1 MNKSTSHGYAVHIAL
16 ILLAV
21 GLGAAENAQAQWRV
35 IDNAAN
41 TKLQDMNGRIGT
53 TSATGNGNGTVNGNL
68 RELYQQQ
75 VFESFNGNNEDSKA
89 APEPEEKL
97 QHARPTLSGASVNAD
112 TRCPQP
118 SGGGA
123 AQQQWQLCREIV
135 NTELAKYNYSLKMYE
150 VTTQRQR
157 YLDELKRQRSG
168 IRSHEVGKLQ
178 DNTNRILLL
187 MSQME
192 IDRQQ
197 QQTYMDA
204 YVARI
209 AYLQEASKTIAQ
221 QALEGTRSSTG
232 GIGGGLGSIIGGVAG
247 AGALKLALDAA
258 QSRRRN

>member
-1 MNKSTSHGYAVHIAL
+1 MKYPKSSAVVRHVAVAL
-16 ILLAV
+16 LVIGVGAV
-21 GLGAAENAQAQWRV
+21 SSAQAQWRV
-35 IDNAAN
+35 VDNAAN

-53 TSATGNGNGTVNGNL
+53 TSANGNGNGTVNGNL

-75 VFESFNGNNEDSKA
+75 VFESFNGNNDDSKA

-97 QHARPTLSGASVNAD
+97 QHAQPTQSGVNMSAD
-112 TRCPQP
+112 NRCKQAT
-118 SGGGA
+118 SGI
-123 AQQQWQLCREIV
+123 AQQQYQLCREIV

-157 YLDELKRQRSG
+157 YLDELKRQRG
-168 IRSHEVGKLQ
+168 NIRSHEVGKLQ

-209 AYLQEASKTIAQ
+209 GYLQEASKTLSQ
-221 QALEGTRSSTG
+221 QALEGKGSASG
-232 GIGGGLGSIIGGVAG
+232 PGGLGGLIGGAVG
-247 AGALKLALDAA
+247 IGTLKLALDAA
-258 QSRRRN
+258 QSRRRH

>member
-1 MNKSTSHGYAVHIAL
+1 MNPLTSYVASRHIATA
-16 ILLAV
+16 LLVV
-21 GLGAAENAQAQWRV
+21 GLGVAAGAQAQWRV
-35 IDNAAN
+35 VDNAAN

-53 TSATGNGNGTVNGNL
+53 TSANGNGNGTVNGNL

-75 VFESFNGNNEDSKA
+75 VFESFNGNNDDSKA

-97 QHARPTLSGASVNAD
+97 QHAQPTQSGVNMNAEN
-112 TRCPQP
+112 RCKQAT
-118 SGGGA
+118 SGV
-123 AQQQWQLCREIV
+123 AQQQYQLCREIV

-157 YLDELKRQRSG
+157 YLDELKRQRG
-168 IRSHEVGKLQ
+168 NIRSHEVGKLQ

-209 AYLQEASKTIAQ
+209 GYLQEASKTLSQ
-221 QALEGTRSSTG
+221 QALEGKGNTSG
-232 GIGGGLGSIIGGVAG
+232 PGGLGGLIGGAVG
-247 AGALKLALDAA
+247 IGTLKLALDAA
-258 QSRRRN
+258 QSRRRH

>member
-1 MNKSTSHGYAVHIAL
+1 MSKLTSQGCAIHITL

-21 GLGAAENAQAQWRV
+21 GLGSAENAQAQWRV
-35 IDNAAN
+35 VDNAAN

-97 QHARPTLSGASVNAD
+97 QHAQPTRSGVNMNAD
-112 TRCPQP
+112 NRCKQAT
-118 SGGGA
+118 SGI
-123 AQQQWQLCREIV
+123 AQQQYQLCREIV

-157 YLDELKRQRSG
+157 YLDELKRQRAN
-168 IRSHEVGKLQ
+168 IQSHEVGKLQ

-209 AYLQEASKTIAQ
+209 GYLQEASKTLSQ
-221 QALEGTRSSTG
+221 QALEGKGSASAG
-232 GIGGGLGSIIGGVAG
+232 VGGLIGGAVGIGT
-247 AGALKLALDAA
+247 LKLALDAA
-258 QSRRRN
+258 QSKRRH

>member
-1 MNKSTSHGYAVHIAL
+1 MNKPTSQGYVIPVAL

-97 QHARPTLSGASVNAD
+97 QHAQPTQSGVNMSADNRCKQAS
-112 TRCPQP
+112 
-118 SGGGA
+118 SGI
-123 AQQQWQLCREIV
+123 AQQQYQLCREIV

-157 YLDELKRQRSG
+157 YLDELKRQRAG

-209 AYLQEASKTIAQ
+209 GYLQEASKTLAQ
-221 QALEGTRSSTG
+221 QALEGKGSSSTG
-232 GIGGGLGSIIGGVAG
+232 TGGGLGGLIGGAVG
-247 AGALKLALDAA
+247 IGTLKLALDAA
-258 QSRRRN
+258 QSRRRH

>member
-1 MNKSTSHGYAVHIAL
+1 MNVSHLKTRHIAL
-16 ILLAV
+16 ALLV
-21 GLGAAENAQAQWRV
+21 MGLGATATAHAQWRV
-35 IDNAAN
+35 VDNAAN
-41 TKLQDMNGRIGT
+41 TKLQDMNSRIGT
-53 TSATGNGNGTVNGNL
+53 TSASGNGNGTVNGNL

-97 QHARPTLSGASVNAD
+97 QHAQPTRSGVNMNAD
-112 TRCPQP
+112 NRCKQAAT
-118 SGGGA
+118 GI
-123 AQQQWQLCREIV
+123 AQQQYQLCREIV

-157 YLDELKRQRSG
+157 YLDELKRQRAN

-209 AYLQEASKTIAQ
+209 GYLQEASKTLAQ
-221 QALEGTRSSTG
+221 QALEGKGDSG
-232 GIGGGLGSIIGGVAG
+232 GGGLTGAIGGVVGIATLK
-247 AGALKLALDAA
+247 AALEVA

>member
-1 MNKSTSHGYAVHIAL
+1 MNQLTSHATARHIA
-16 ILLAV
+16 IALLV
-21 GLGAAENAQAQWRV
+21 MGLGTATSAHAQWRV
-35 IDNAAN
+35 VDNAAN

-53 TSATGNGNGTVNGNL
+53 TSANGTGNGTVNGNL

-75 VFESFNGNNEDSKA
+75 VFDSYNSDNENSKA

-97 QHARPTLSGASVNAD
+97 QHARPTQSGANVNAD
-112 TRCPQP
+112 SRCPQP

-157 YLDELKRQRSG
+157 YLDELKRQRAN

-197 QQTYMDA
+197 QQTYIDA

-209 AYLQEASKTIAQ
+209 AYLQEASKTMAQ
-221 QALEGTRSSTG
+221 QALEGTKSSTG
-232 GIGGGLGSIIGGVAG
+232 GVGGGLGSIIGGLAG

>member
-1 MNKSTSHGYAVHIAL
+1 MNPLTLHLTTRHIAIAFL
-16 ILLAV
+16 VV
-21 GLGAAENAQAQWRV
+21 GMGAASIAHAQWRV
-35 IDNAAN
+35 VDNAAN

-53 TSATGNGNGTVNGNL
+53 TSANGNGNGTVNGNL

-75 VFESFNGNNEDSKA
+75 VFESFNGNNDDSKA

-97 QHARPTLSGASVNAD
+97 QHAQPTRSGVNMNAD
-112 TRCPQP
+112 NRCKQAS
-118 SGGGA
+118 SGI
-123 AQQQWQLCREIV
+123 AQQQYQLCREIV
-135 NTELAKYNYSLKMYE
+135 DTELAKYNYSLKMYE

-157 YLDELKRQRSG
+157 YLDDLKRQRGG

-209 AYLQEASKTIAQ
+209 GYLQEASKTLSQ
-221 QALEGTRSSTG
+221 QALDGKGNASG
-232 GIGGGLGSIIGGVAG
+232 GPGGGLGGIIGGAVG
-247 AGALKLALDAA
+247 IGTLKIALDAA

>member
-1 MNKSTSHGYAVHIAL
+1 MKPLTLHSTARAL
-16 ILLAV
+16 VAFLLIT
-21 GLGAAENAQAQWRV
+21 GLGVAASAHAQWRV
-35 IDNAAN
+35 IDRDAN
-41 TKLQDMNGRIGT
+41 SKLRDMNGRIGT
-53 TSATGNGNGTVNGNL
+53 ASATGNGDGTVNGNL

-97 QHARPTLSGASVNAD
+97 QHAQPTQSGVNMNAD
-112 TRCPQP
+112 NRCKQAS
-118 SGGGA
+118 SGI
-123 AQQQWQLCREIV
+123 AQQQYQLCREIV

-157 YLDELKRQRSG
+157 YLDELKRQRAN

-209 AYLQEASKTIAQ
+209 GYLQEASKTLAQ
-221 QALEGTRSSTG
+221 QALDGKGEGG
-232 GIGGGLGSIIGGVAG
+232 GGGLTGVIGGAVGFAT
-247 AGALKLALDAA
+247 L
-258 QSRRRN
+258 

>member
-1 MNKSTSHGYAVHIAL
+1 MKPLTLHSTARAL
-16 ILLAV
+16 VAFLLIT
-21 GLGAAENAQAQWRV
+21 GLGVAASAHAQWRV
-35 IDNAAN
+35 IDRDAN
-41 TKLQDMNGRIGT
+41 SKLRDMNGRIGT
-53 TSATGNGNGTVNGNL
+53 ASATGNGDGTVNGNL

-97 QHARPTLSGASVNAD
+97 QHAQPTQSGVNMNAD
-112 TRCPQP
+112 NRCKQAS
-118 SGGGA
+118 SGI
-123 AQQQWQLCREIV
+123 AQQQYQLCREIV

-157 YLDELKRQRSG
+157 YLDELKRQRAN

-209 AYLQEASKTIAQ
+209 GYLQEASKTLAQ
-221 QALEGTRSSTG
+221 QALAGKGESGR
-232 GIGGGLGSIIGGVAG
+232 GLGSAIGGAVGIATLK
-247 AGALKLALDAA
+247 AALEIA
-258 QSRRRN
+258 QSKRRN

>member
-1 MNKSTSHGYAVHIAL
+1 MNQLKPRADLRRYAIAL
-16 ILLAV
+16 IVL
-21 GLGAAENAQAQWRV
+21 GLGGIPVAQAQWRV
-35 IDNAAN
+35 VDNAAN

-53 TSATGNGNGTVNGNL
+53 TSASGNGNGTVNGNL

-75 VFESFNGNNEDSKA
+75 VFDSYNSDNENGKA

-97 QHARPTLSGASVNAD
+97 QHARPTQSGVNMNAD
-112 TRCPQP
+112 NRCKQAT
-118 SGGGA
+118 SGV
-123 AQQQWQLCREIV
+123 AQQQYQLCREIV

-157 YLDELKRQRSG
+157 YLDELKRQRAS

-209 AYLQEASKTIAQ
+209 GYLQEASKTLAQ
-221 QALEGTRSSTG
+221 QALDGKG
-232 GIGGGLGSIIGGVAG
+232 NAGGGGLTGVIGGAVGIATLK
-247 AGALKLALDAA
+247 AALEIA

>member
-1 MNKSTSHGYAVHIAL
+1 MKPLTSHSTARAL
-16 ILLAV
+16 VAFLLIT
-21 GLGAAENAQAQWRV
+21 GLGVAASAHAQWRV
-35 IDNAAN
+35 IDRDAN
-41 TKLQDMNGRIGT
+41 SKLRDMNGRIGT
-53 TSATGNGNGTVNGNL
+53 ASATGNGDGTVNGNL

-97 QHARPTLSGASVNAD
+97 QHAQPTQSGVNMNAD
-112 TRCPQP
+112 NRCKQAS
-118 SGGGA
+118 SGI
-123 AQQQWQLCREIV
+123 AQQQYQLCREIV

-157 YLDELKRQRSG
+157 YLDELKRQRAN

-197 QQTYMDA
+197 QQT
-204 YVARI
+204 
-209 AYLQEASKTIAQ
+209 
-221 QALEGTRSSTG
+221 
-232 GIGGGLGSIIGGVAG
+232 
-247 AGALKLALDAA
+247 
-258 QSRRRN
+258 

>member
-1 MNKSTSHGYAVHIAL
+1 MKPLTLHSTARAL
-16 ILLAV
+16 VAFLLIT
-21 GLGAAENAQAQWRV
+21 GLGVAASAHAQWRV
-35 IDNAAN
+35 IDRDAN
-41 TKLQDMNGRIGT
+41 SKLRDMNGRIGT
-53 TSATGNGNGTVNGNL
+53 ASATGNGDGTVNGNL

-75 VFESFNGNNEDSKA
+75 VFESFNGNNEDRKA

-97 QHARPTLSGASVNAD
+97 QHAQPTQSGVNMNAD
-112 TRCPQP
+112 NRCKQAS
-118 SGGGA
+118 SGI
-123 AQQQWQLCREIV
+123 AQQQYQLCREIV

-157 YLDELKRQRSG
+157 YLDELKRQRAN

-209 AYLQEASKTIAQ
+209 GYLQEASKTLAQ
-221 QALEGTRSSTG
+221 QALDGKGES
-232 GIGGGLGSIIGGVAG
+232 GGGLGSAIGGAVGIATLK
-247 AGALKLALDAA
+247 AALEIA
-258 QSRRRN
+258 QSKRRN

>member
-1 MNKSTSHGYAVHIAL
+1 MYTLTTPVITSRHAAMAL
-16 ILLAV
+16 LVL
-21 GLGAAENAQAQWRV
+21 GLGAFGNAQAQWRV
-35 IDNAAN
+35 VDNAAN
-41 TKLQDMNGRIGT
+41 TKLQDVNTRLGT
-53 TSATGNGNGTVNGNL
+53 TSANGNGNGTVNGNL

-75 VFESFNGNNEDSKA
+75 VFESFNGSNEDSKA

-97 QHARPTLSGASVNAD
+97 QHAQPSKSGVNMNAD
-112 TRCPQP
+112 NRCKQAT
-118 SGGGA
+118 SGI
-123 AQQQWQLCREIV
+123 AQQQYQLCREIV

-157 YLDELKRQRSG
+157 YLDELKRQRGS
-168 IRSHEVGKLQ
+168 IQSHEVGKLQ

-209 AYLQEASKTIAQ
+209 GYLQEASKTLAQ
-221 QALEGTRSSTG
+221 QALDGKGEGG
-232 GIGGGLGSIIGGVAG
+232 GGGLTGVIGGAVGIAT
-247 AGALKLALDAA
+247 LKAALDIA
-258 QSRRRN
+258 QSKRRN